1 MLKKLHRQLKEDAVA
16 YWNDR
21 AKAVVQ
27 VKDDSRRLYPALKC
41 LAHMCKGAQRKEDLS
56 IDEVTIAD

>member
-1 MLKKLHRQLKEDAVA
+1 M
-16 YWNDR
+16 
-21 AKAVVQ
+21 VQ